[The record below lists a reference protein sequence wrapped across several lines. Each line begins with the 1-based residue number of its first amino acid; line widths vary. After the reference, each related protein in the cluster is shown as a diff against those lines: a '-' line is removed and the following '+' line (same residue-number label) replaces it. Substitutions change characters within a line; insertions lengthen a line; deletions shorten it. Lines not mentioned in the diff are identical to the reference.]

1 MPTTSLHVL
10 VAILLL
16 QLSLSSGLSLPP
28 STSFL
33 TASGLPVSRYGL
45 GGAARSTQPSSLP
58 SQYFKI
64 VSTSSVAPFFFYYN
78 PHRYANFMAGVKE
91 ICDTKNRKNI
101 FVAGG
106 GTDRS
111 LKSLDKR
118 LSDCLQ
124 YCGGEYLDMFIIEYV
139 LPEELDGDIENDP
152 IEKIKPGLKLQVALD
167 HVQRWVKEGYV
178 RYVGI
183 STHSHSIGAVLAKSS
198 NVDALMLRYGLSHKY
213 AAEKLS
219 FPAARENG
227 KPVVA
232 FTTTRWN
239 SLQGGLD
246 KKIWSSGD
254 APTSGDCLSFAF
266 QPHLP
271 IEVVLHSARDEIEL
285 KESIEG
291 TRILSEEEVTKWR
304 SYGDI
309 FEDAN
314 DDCYD
319 EYPFESIHTKK

>member
-1 MPTTSLHVL
+1 MFV
-10 VAILLL
+10 VILLL
-16 QLSLSSGLSLPP
+16 QLSLSNGLSLPP
-28 STSFL
+28 SSSFL

-45 GGAARSTQPSSLP
+45 GGAARSTQPANLP
-58 SQYFKI
+58 SQYFDI
-64 VSTSSVAPFFFYYN
+64 VSSSSTAPFFFYYN
-78 PHRYANFMAGVKE
+78 PHRYANFMSGVKE
-91 ICDTKNRKNI
+91 ICETKNRMDI

-111 LKSLDKR
+111 PKSLDKR

-124 YCGGEYLDMFIIEYV
+124 YCGGEYLDLFIIEYV
-139 LPEELDGDIENDP
+139 LPEELDGNIDNDP
-152 IEKIKPGLKLQVALD
+152 IENIEPGSELQVALD
-167 HVQRWVKEGYV
+167 HAQRWVKEGYV

-183 STHSHSIGAVLAKSS
+183 STHSHTVGAALSKSS

-213 AAEKLS
+213 AAEQLS
-219 FPAARENG
+219 FPAATENG
-227 KPVVA
+227 KPVIA

-246 KKIWSSGD
+246 KQIWPSGD

-271 IEVVLHSARDEIEL
+271 IEVVLHSARDEDEL
-285 KESIEG
+285 KESIG
-291 TRILSEEEVTKWR
+291 GMRILTEEEIITWR

-309 FEDAN
+309 FEFAN
-314 DDCYD
+314 EDSFD
-319 EYPFESIHTKK
+319 EYPAESIHTMH